1 MQEQH
6 FYNVERDYQSAC
18 VSYFLCSEQI
28 TNQAT
33 LLRTNMYATI
43 KYESLYMLNIMD
55 SFDSLAT
62 FQKSYQDKKNELMKK
77 KQKLF
82 EEGNVSKWNL
92 KDSSI
97 DKSNKE

>member
-1 MQEQH
+1 
-6 FYNVERDYQSAC
+6 
-18 VSYFLCSEQI
+18 
-28 TNQAT
+28 
-33 LLRTNMYATI
+33 MYATI

-82 EEGNVSKWNL
+82 EEGNVAKWNL
-92 KDSSI
+92 KESNI
-97 DKSNKE
+97 DKSNKEEAIKKMLPSETNKLGGLR